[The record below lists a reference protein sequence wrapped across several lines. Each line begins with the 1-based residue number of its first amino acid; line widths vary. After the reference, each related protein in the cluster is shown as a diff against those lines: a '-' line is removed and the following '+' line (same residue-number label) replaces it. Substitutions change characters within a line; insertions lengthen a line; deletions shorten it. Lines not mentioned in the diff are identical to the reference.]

1 MMKPKI
7 MNSRWMSLFFLA
19 AAFSLIYNPLTK
31 FPYTFC
37 VIIIAIMFFT
47 YLQNGNLKALHFRK
61 TGLREVKIILAC
73 YLIMELA
80 MDFILQPVIS
90 RILNEPADYSLFKPI
105 EGNAGLYFKWLSGMW
120 ISAAVGEELLFRSF
134 AFAQL
139 KRIVGSN
146 KAVMILISAVMF
158 CIPHL
163 YQGTSGLIQTFIYG
177 LAFGFIYA
185 RFQNIWI
192 NIIVHGLIDTLFLT
206 LSYYGLMDFYTFF

>member
-1 MMKPKI
+1 MMKSKM
-7 MNSRWMSLFFLA
+7 MNSRWISLLFLA
-19 AAFSLIYNPLTK
+19 AAFAMIYNPLTK

-37 VIIIAIMFFT
+37 LIIIAITAFT
-47 YLQNGNLKALHFRK
+47 WLQDGNLKALHFRK
-61 TGLREVKIILAC
+61 IGLREVKIVLVC

-139 KRIVGSN
+139 KRIIGSN
-146 KAVMILISAVMF
+146 TAMMILISAVMF

-163 YQGTSGLIQTFIYG
+163 YQGISGLIQTFVYG

-192 NIIVHGLIDTLFLT
+192 NIIVHGLIDTVFLT
-206 LSYYGLMDFYTFF
+206 LSYFGLMDFYTFF